1 MGESGAKAVRRGVC
15 GVGFRAPNSIHL
27 PDEPLRSRLGG
38 AENAGENMI
47 HIRTRSSR
55 FSRTALATLASL
67 AIFAGSETAAAVEL
81 DSVGLSIVR
90 AQRFGRADLPN
101 ANALGGDS
109 FGFAFASADFNGDG
123 VDDLATGVPES
134 RGPAP
139 FVNGCGQVVVR
150 YGVRGR
156 GLDRVSPPT
165 VLGQFTTGGAEDEDR
180 FGRALAACDFNGDGI
195 ADLAVG
201 VPDED
206 RLFSTFNFPD
216 AGVVSV
222 FLGSASGLAATP
234 SITVGQSTAT
244 GLPESDLHFG
254 EILACGYF
262 DGDAFADLVVGVPD
276 HAVGDLAEAG
286 ILRVFRGAGTAL
298 GLAPVPY
305 RLDQDSTGID
315 DSANLQDHFGAAL
328 AVGDF
333 DADGFDDVATSVP
346 GENFGSFAPAA
357 VHILFG
363 DAGGLGASGRD
374 QLIAGPSEAQASS
387 FGRRLAS
394 GDFGDDGFDDL
405 VIGVPEDDS
414 PLANTGAVYVL
425 QWTTGVFDFASAVRL
440 TAEEIF
446 GGSASLPAEFFGD
459 ALAVGDFNGDRL
471 DDLAIGVPDENV
483 VGIREGAVV
492 VLLGEEGFGIYAG
505 ESPARQFEHG
515 QEDLPRGDDIHDLRW
530 GHALTTGDFDGD
542 GLADLAVGAL
552 SEDDGTVPGVGSV
565 TALYSALFADGF
577 GNGSLSPSYWSAT
590 LAAP

>member
-1 MGESGAKAVRRGVC
+1 MSAGAT
-15 GVGFRAPNSIHL
+15 
-27 PDEPLRSRLGG
+27 G
-38 AENAGENMI
+38 ATGAAG
-47 HIRTRSSR
+47 
-55 FSRTALATLASL
+55 
-67 AIFAGSETAAAVEL
+67 AVEL
-81 DSVGLSIVR
+81 PSVGLSTVR

-101 ANALGGDS
+101 ANDFGADF
-109 FGFAFASADFNGDG
+109 FGFASASADFNGDG
-123 VDDLATGVPES
+123 VDDLATGVSES
-134 RGPAP
+134 GGPAP
-139 FVNGCGQVVVR
+139 VVNGCGQVVVR

-165 VLGQFTTGGAEDEDR
+165 VLGQFTTGGAEVDDE

-195 ADLAVG
+195 GDLAVG

-206 RLFSTFNFPD
+206 RQLSTFNFPD
-216 AGVVSV
+216 AGVVAV
-222 FLGSASGLAATP
+222 YLGSASGLPAAP
-234 SITVGQSTAT
+234 AITVGQSTAT
-244 GLPESDLHFG
+244 GLPESNLHFG
-254 EILACGYF
+254 EIIACGYF

-276 HAVGDLAEAG
+276 HAVGDFAEAG

-315 DSANLQDHFGAAL
+315 DTADLDDHFGAAL

-333 DADGFDDVATSVP
+333 DSDGFDDLATAVP

-363 DAGGLGASGRD
+363 AAGGLGATGRD

-394 GDFGDDGFDDL
+394 GDFNDDDFDDL

-414 PLANTGAVYVL
+414 PLSNTGAVYVL
-425 QWTTGVFDFASAVRL
+425 QGTTGTFDLATAERL
-440 TAEEIF
+440 TAREIF
-446 GGSASLPAEFFGD
+446 GGGASLPGEFFGD

-471 DDLAIGVPDENV
+471 DDLAIGVPNETV
-483 VGIREGAVV
+483 EGIREGAVV

-515 QEDLPRGDDIHDLRW
+515 QEEIPRGDDIHEVRW

-552 SEDDGTVPGVGSV
+552 NEDDGTLLSVGSV

-577 GNGSLSPSYWSAT
+577 GNATLSPSYWSAT
-590 LAAP
+590 VTAP

>member
-1 MGESGAKAVRRGVC
+1 MVSRR
-15 GVGFRAPNSIHL
+15 
-27 PDEPLRSRLGG
+27 
-38 AENAGENMI
+38 
-47 HIRTRSSR
+47 
-55 FSRTALATLASL
+55 ASL
-67 AIFAGSETAAAVEL
+67 VACAAFAGLLGEVVSGVTGAAWAAEL
-81 DSVGLSIVR
+81 PSVGLSSVR

-101 ANALGGDS
+101 ANALGADF
-109 FGFAFASADFNGDG
+109 FGFASVSADFNGDG
-123 VDDLATGVPES
+123 AEDLATGVPGS
-134 RGPAP
+134 QGPAP
-139 FVNGCGQVVVR
+139 FFFDAGEVVVR
-150 YGVRGR
+150 YGIRGR

-165 VLGQFTTGGAEDEDR
+165 VLGQFTSGGAEVGDH

-195 ADLAVG
+195 VDLAVG

-206 RLFSTFNFPD
+206 RVFSTFNFPD
-216 AGVVSV
+216 AGVVSIY
-222 FLGSASGLAATP
+222 LGSASGLGANP
-234 SITVGQSTAT
+234 SITVGQQSPTS
-244 GLPESDLHFG
+244 LPESDMHFG

-315 DSANLQDHFGAAL
+315 DTADLDDRFGAAL

-333 DADGFDDVATSVP
+333 DSDGFDDVATSVP

-357 VHILFG
+357 VHVLFG
-363 DAGGLGASGRD
+363 SAGGLGATGRD

-387 FGRRLAS
+387 WGRRLAT
-394 GDFGDDGFDDL
+394 GDFNDDGFDDL
-405 VIGVPEDDS
+405 VIGVPEDDT
-414 PLANTGAVYVL
+414 PLSNTGAVYVL
-425 QWTTGVFDFASAVRL
+425 QHTEGVFDLASAERL
-440 TAEEIF
+440 TAQEIF

-471 DDLAIGVPDENV
+471 DDLVIGVPDEAV
-483 VGIREGAVV
+483 EGIQEGAVI

-515 QEDLPRGDDIHDLRW
+515 QEGLPRGDDIQTVRW

-552 SEDDGTVPGVGSV
+552 NEDDAALPNVGSV

-577 GNGSLSPSYWSAT
+577 GNATLSPSYWSAT
-590 LAAP
+590 VAGP

>member
-1 MGESGAKAVRRGVC
+1 MGRSFGGGEKLGGRLANA
-15 GVGFRAPNSIHL
+15 RATDSRISW
-27 PDEPLRSRLGG
+27 RVVSRL
-38 AENAGENMI
+38 A
-47 HIRTRSSR
+47 SR
-55 FSRTALATLASL
+55 VAFATLGCLVS
-67 AIFAGSETAAAVEL
+67 AGITGATGATGATRAAGAAEL
-81 DSVGLSIVR
+81 PSVGLSSVR

-101 ANALGGDS
+101 ANALGSDF
-109 FGFAFASADFNGDG
+109 FGFASVAGDFNGDG

-165 VLGQFTTGGAEDEDR
+165 VLGQFISGGAEAEDR

-206 RLFSTFNFPD
+206 RQLSTFNFPD
-216 AGVVSV
+216 AGVVSIY
-222 FLGSASGLAATP
+222 LGSTSGLAATP

-244 GLPESDLHFG
+244 GLPESDMHFG
-254 EILACGYF
+254 EILACGHF

-276 HAVGDLAEAG
+276 HAVGDLEQAG

-305 RLDQDSTGID
+305 RLDQDSAGID
-315 DSANLQDHFGAAL
+315 DSANLQDRFGAAL

-333 DADGFDDVATSVP
+333 DNDGLDDVATSVP

-363 DAGGLGASGRD
+363 SAGGLGATGRN

-387 FGRRLAS
+387 WGRRLAS
-394 GDFGDDGFDDL
+394 GDFNDDDFDDL
-405 VIGVPEDDS
+405 VIGVPEDDT
-414 PLANTGAVYVL
+414 PLSNTGAVYVL
-425 QWTTGVFDFASAVRL
+425 QHTEGVFDLATAQRL

-446 GGSASLPAEFFGD
+446 GGSASLPGEYFGD

-471 DDLAIGVPDENV
+471 EDLAIGVPDESV
-483 VGIREGAVV
+483 EGIREGAVV

-515 QEDLPRGDDIHDLRW
+515 QEEIPRGDDIHAVRW
-530 GHALTTGDFDGD
+530 GSALTTGDFDGD

-552 SEDDGTVPGVGSV
+552 SEDDGTVPIVGSV

-577 GNGSLSPSYWSAT
+577 GNATLSPSYWSAT
-590 LAAP
+590 AAAP